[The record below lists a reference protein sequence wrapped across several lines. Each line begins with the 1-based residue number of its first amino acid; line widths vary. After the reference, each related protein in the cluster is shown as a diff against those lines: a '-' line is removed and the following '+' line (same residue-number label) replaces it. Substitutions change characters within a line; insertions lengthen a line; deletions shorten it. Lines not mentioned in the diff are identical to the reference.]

1 MFDKR
6 TIQSAA
12 FGLLL
17 VNLTQGIDWGNS
29 QYLSIVFAI
38 FYASLGTILTCYIL
52 SRKRILDANDQ
63 KEIIIETDDF
73 KELISTSRYDFRH
86 LKQNMLVYLGGTTIV
101 FVLYVGFNAVQ
112 ALIMHSVFS
121 IGLIATDPI
130 FKIHVFKQR
139 GVGELARPFGSA
151 PLFQEKRVEEVKSIE
166 ELDTNLK
173 KAGKKLVMIDFYAE
187 WCRPCRNIAPEV
199 EELAATFDNVCF
211 YRVDVD
217 KSNELASKYG
227 VSKVPHFIFF
237 KEKQVVSEV
246 VGATKNKLS
255 NAILEHTGRK

>member
-73 KELISTSRYDFRH
+73 KEVISTSRYDFRH
-86 LKQNMLVYLGGTTIV
+86 LKQN
-101 FVLYVGFNAVQ
+101 VL
-112 ALIMHSVFS
+112 
-121 IGLIATDPI
+121 
-130 FKIHVFKQR
+130 
-139 GVGELARPFGSA
+139 
-151 PLFQEKRVEEVKSIE
+151 
-166 ELDTNLK
+166 
-173 KAGKKLVMIDFYAE
+173 
-187 WCRPCRNIAPEV
+187 
-199 EELAATFDNVCF
+199 
-211 YRVDVD
+211 
-217 KSNELASKYG
+217 
-227 VSKVPHFIFF
+227 
-237 KEKQVVSEV
+237 V
-246 VGATKNKLS
+246 VGYP
-255 NAILEHTGRK
+255 